1 MRAWAAA
8 LTLGLIAACGT
19 PFGIYHEVKPGQTIY
34 RIAQIYGVDMDK
46 MIRLNRIDDPTVIR
60 PGDRIFV
67 PGADRPREVP
77 TTAAA
82 GELPPTAVRQ
92 PPAKPST
99 GGKAEKTPAAGKGGS
114 ETASLRRSSP
124 PAAAPTPP
132 RGKDAPPRLQWPVDG
147 QVSDAFGK
155 QSGREHDGIDIR
167 APLGTEVRAAADGRV
182 IYSDDELRG
191 YGNLVIVRHEG
202 CWATVYAH
210 NDRNLVAKGDFVR
223 QGQVIARVGNTG
235 RTSGPH
241 LHFELRCG
249 KVPRDPTPHLEPRT
263 ARN

>member
-1 MRAWAAA
+1 MRTFAAVLA
-8 LTLGLIAACGT
+8 LTLLASCGT
-19 PFGIYHEVKPGQTIY
+19 PFGIYHEVQPGQTVY
-34 RIAQIYGVDMDK
+34 RIAYTYGVDMEK
-46 MIRLNRIDDPTVIR
+46 MIRLNRIDDPGAIQ
-60 PGDRIFV
+60 PGDRLFV

-82 GELPPTAVRQ
+82 GEPAPTTRSS
-92 PPAKPST
+92 AKPASKSPQPREANRT
-99 GGKAEKTPAAGKGGS
+99 
-114 ETASLRRSSP
+114 ETASLRRSTPAPSPSSP
-124 PAAAPTPP
+124 PSG
-132 RGKDAPPRLQWPVDG
+132 GKGAPPPLRWPVDG
-147 QVSDAFGK
+147 QVSDPFGRR
-155 QSGREHDGIDIR
+155 SGREHDGIDIR
-167 APLGTEVRAAADGRV
+167 APLGTAIHSAADGRV
-182 IYSDDELRG
+182 IYSGDELKG

-210 NDRNLVAKGDFVR
+210 NEKNLVAKGDFVT

-249 KVPRDPTPHLEPRT
+249 KVPRDPTPPLEPRT